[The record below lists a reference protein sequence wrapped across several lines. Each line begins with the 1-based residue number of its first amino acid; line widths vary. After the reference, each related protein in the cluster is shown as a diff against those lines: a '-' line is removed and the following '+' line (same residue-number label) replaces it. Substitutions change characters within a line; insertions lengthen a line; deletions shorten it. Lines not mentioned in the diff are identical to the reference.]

1 MVSKVTPLQIHRMP
15 FKAMGSACE
24 VVLASH
30 TQKEAES
37 VAKLAIDEV
46 WRIEHKSSRYTNDSI
61 IAKINQ
67 QAGQGAVHCD
77 DETCALFQFA
87 SQIFDKSD
95 GLFDITS
102 GVLRQAWNFQKPELP
117 TSQKLK
123 TLLPLVGWQKVVL
136 QAQSIALPLA
146 GMEVDFGGFGKEY
159 AADRAAQVLRQK
171 GVTSGYVNLAGD
183 MRFLGPK
190 PSGEPW
196 MIGIQDP
203 RQPDRVVAT
212 LPMMQGGLA
221 TSGDYER
228 YFELNGQRYC
238 HVLNPKTGMP
248 VRAWRSVSVTAPA
261 AVVSGCTTTMAMLK
275 EEDGLSFLQSTG
287 FDFFAIDHTG
297 KVHVRQDSQATL
309 NS

>member
-1 MVSKVTPLQIHRMP
+1 MVSKALPLQIHRLP

-30 TQKEAES
+30 TQNEAES
-37 VAKLAIDEV
+37 MAKLAIDEV
-46 WRIEHKSSRYTNDSI
+46 LRIERKYSRYTTDSV

-67 QAGQGAVHCD
+67 QAGRGALQCD
-77 DETCALFQFA
+77 DETWALFQFA
-87 SQIFDKSD
+87 TQLFDKSD

-102 GVLRQAWNFQKPELP
+102 GVLRQAWDFKNPEVP
-117 TSQKLK
+117 TSQKLEA
-123 TLLPLVGWQKVVL
+123 LLPLVGWQKVVL
-136 QAQSIALPLA
+136 QDQSIALPLA
-146 GMEVDFGGFGKEY
+146 GMEVDLGGFGKEY
-159 AADRAAQVLRQK
+159 AADRAAQVLKEK
-171 GVTSGYVNLAGD
+171 GVTHGYVNLAGD

-190 PSGEPW
+190 PNGEPW

-203 RQPDRVVAT
+203 RARDQVVAT
-212 LPMMQGGLA
+212 LPITQGSLA

-248 VRAWRSVSVTAPA
+248 VSYWRSVSVTSPA
-261 AVVSGCTTTMAMLK
+261 TVVSGCTTTMAMLK
-275 EEDGLSFLQSTG
+275 EADGLAFLQATG

-297 KVHVRQDSQATL
+297 KVHLRQETQAAL
-309 NS
+309 N

>member
-1 MVSKVTPLQIHRMP
+1 MVSKALPLQIHRLP

-30 TQKEAES
+30 TQNEAES
-37 VAKLAIDEV
+37 MAKLAIDEV
-46 WRIEHKSSRYTNDSI
+46 LRIERKYSRYTTDSV

-67 QAGQGAVHCD
+67 QAGRVALQCD
-77 DETCALFQFA
+77 DETWALFQFA
-87 SQIFDKSD
+87 SQLFDKSD

-102 GVLRQAWNFQKPELP
+102 GVLRQAWDFKKPEVP
-117 TSQKLK
+117 TSQKLEA
-123 TLLPLVGWQKVVL
+123 LLPLVGWQNVVL
-136 QAQSIALPLA
+136 QDQSIALPLA
-146 GMEVDFGGFGKEY
+146 GMEVDLGGFGKEY
-159 AADRAAQVLRQK
+159 AADRAAQVLKEK
-171 GVTSGYVNLAGD
+171 GVTHGYVNLAGD

-190 PSGEPW
+190 PTGEPW

-203 RQPDRVVAT
+203 RVRDQVVAT
-212 LPMMQGGLA
+212 LPITQGGLA

-248 VRAWRSVSVTAPA
+248 VSYWRSVSVTSPA
-261 AVVSGCTTTMAMLK
+261 TVVSGCTTTMAMLK
-275 EEDGLSFLQSTG
+275 EADGLAFLQATG

-297 KVHVRQDSQATL
+297 KVHLRQETQAAL
-309 NS
+309 N

>member
-1 MVSKVTPLQIHRMP
+1 MVSKALPLHIHRLP

-24 VVLASH
+24 VVLASD

-37 VAKLAIDEV
+37 MAKLAIDEV
-46 WRIEHKSSRYTNDSI
+46 LRIERKYSRYTTDSI

-67 QAGQGAVHCD
+67 QAGCGAVQCD
-77 DETCALFQFA
+77 DETWALFQFA
-87 SQIFDKSD
+87 SQLFDKSD

-102 GVLRQAWNFQKPELP
+102 GVLRQAWDFKNPEAP
-117 TSQKLK
+117 TAQKLEA
-123 TLLPLVGWQKVVL
+123 LLPLVGWNKVAL
-136 QAQSIALPLA
+136 QDQSIALPLA
-146 GMEVDFGGFGKEY
+146 DMEVDLGGFGKEY
-159 AADRAAQVLRQK
+159 AADRAAQILK
-171 GVTSGYVNLAGD
+171 EKSVTHGYVNLAGD

-190 PSGEPW
+190 PTGEPW

-203 RQPDRVVAT
+203 RARDQVVAT
-212 LPMMQGGLA
+212 LPITMGGLA

-248 VRAWRSVSVTAPA
+248 VSYWRSVSVTSPA
-261 AVVSGCTTTMAMLK
+261 TVVSGCATTMAMLK
-275 EEDGLSFLQSTG
+275 EADGLAFLQATG

-297 KVHVRQDSQATL
+297 TVHLRQETQAGL
-309 NS
+309 N

>member
-1 MVSKVTPLQIHRMP
+1 MVSKALPLQIHRLP

-30 TQKEAES
+30 TQNEAES
-37 VAKLAIDEV
+37 MAKLAIDEV
-46 WRIEHKSSRYTNDSI
+46 LRIERKYSRYTTDSV

-67 QAGQGAVHCD
+67 QAGRGALQCD
-77 DETCALFQFA
+77 DETWALFQFA
-87 SQIFDKSD
+87 TQLFDKSD

-102 GVLRQAWNFQKPELP
+102 GVLRQAWDFKKPEVP
-117 TSQKLK
+117 TSQKLEV
-123 TLLPLVGWQKVVL
+123 LLPLVGWQKVVL
-136 QAQSIALPLA
+136 QDQSIALPLA
-146 GMEVDFGGFGKEY
+146 GMEVDLGGFGKEY
-159 AADRAAQVLRQK
+159 AADRAAQVLKEK
-171 GVTSGYVNLAGD
+171 GVTHGYVNLAGD

-190 PSGEPW
+190 PTGEPW

-203 RQPDRVVAT
+203 RARDQVVAT
-212 LPMMQGGLA
+212 LPITQGGLA

-248 VRAWRSVSVTAPA
+248 VSYWRSVSVTSPA
-261 AVVSGCTTTMAMLK
+261 TVVSGCTTTMAMLK
-275 EEDGLSFLQSTG
+275 EADGLAFLQATG

-297 KVHVRQDSQATL
+297 KVHLRQETQAAL
-309 NS
+309 N

>member
-1 MVSKVTPLQIHRMP
+1 MVSKALPLQIHRLP

-30 TQKEAES
+30 TQNEAES
-37 VAKLAIDEV
+37 MAKLAIDEV
-46 WRIEHKSSRYTNDSI
+46 LRIERKYSRYTTDSV

-67 QAGQGAVHCD
+67 QAGRGALQCD
-77 DETCALFQFA
+77 DETWALFQFA
-87 SQIFDKSD
+87 TQLFDKSD

-102 GVLRQAWNFQKPELP
+102 GVLRQAWDFKKPEVP
-117 TSQKLK
+117 TSQKLEV
-123 TLLPLVGWQKVVL
+123 LLPLVGWQNVVL
-136 QAQSIALPLA
+136 QDQSIALPLA
-146 GMEVDFGGFGKEY
+146 GMEVDLGGFGKEY
-159 AADRAAQVLRQK
+159 AADRAAQVLKEK
-171 GVTSGYVNLAGD
+171 GVTHGYVNLAGD

-190 PSGEPW
+190 PNGEPW

-203 RQPDRVVAT
+203 RARDQVVAT
-212 LPMMQGGLA
+212 LPITQGGLA

-248 VRAWRSVSVTAPA
+248 VSYWRSVSVTSPA
-261 AVVSGCTTTMAMLK
+261 TVVSGCTTTMAMLK
-275 EEDGLSFLQSTG
+275 EADGLAFLQATG

-297 KVHVRQDSQATL
+297 KVHLRQETQAAL
-309 NS
+309 N

>member
-1 MVSKVTPLQIHRMP
+1 MVSKALPLQIHRLP

-30 TQKEAES
+30 TQNEAES
-37 VAKLAIDEV
+37 MAKLAIDEV
-46 WRIEHKSSRYTNDSI
+46 LRIERKYSRYTTDSV

-67 QAGQGAVHCD
+67 QAGRGALQCD
-77 DETCALFQFA
+77 DETWALFQFA
-87 SQIFDKSD
+87 SQLFDKSD

-102 GVLRQAWNFQKPELP
+102 GVLRQAWDFKKPEVP
-117 TSQKLK
+117 TSQKLEA
-123 TLLPLVGWQKVVL
+123 LLPLVGWQNVVL
-136 QAQSIALPLA
+136 RDQSIALPLA
-146 GMEVDFGGFGKEY
+146 GMEVDLGGFGKEY
-159 AADRAAQVLRQK
+159 AADRAVQVLKEK
-171 GVTSGYVNLAGD
+171 GVTHGYVNLAGD

-190 PSGEPW
+190 PTGEPW

-203 RQPDRVVAT
+203 RARDQVVAT
-212 LPMMQGGLA
+212 LPITMGGLA

-248 VRAWRSVSVTAPA
+248 VSYWRSVSVTSPA
-261 AVVSGCTTTMAMLK
+261 TVVSGCTTTMAMLK
-275 EEDGLSFLQSTG
+275 EADGLAFLQATG

-297 KVHVRQDSQATL
+297 KVHLRQETQAAL
-309 NS
+309 N

>member
-1 MVSKVTPLQIHRMP
+1 MVSKALPLQIHRLP

-30 TQKEAES
+30 TQNEAES
-37 VAKLAIDEV
+37 MAKLAIDEV
-46 WRIEHKSSRYTNDSI
+46 LRIERKYSRYTTDSV

-67 QAGQGAVHCD
+67 QAGRGALQCD
-77 DETCALFQFA
+77 DETWALFQFA
-87 SQIFDKSD
+87 TQLFDKSD

-102 GVLRQAWNFQKPELP
+102 GVLRQAWDFKKPEVP
-117 TSQKLK
+117 TSQKLEV
-123 TLLPLVGWQKVVL
+123 LLPLVGWQKVVL
-136 QAQSIALPLA
+136 QDQSIALPLA
-146 GMEVDFGGFGKEY
+146 GMEVDLGGFGKEY
-159 AADRAAQVLRQK
+159 AADRAAQVLKEK
-171 GVTSGYVNLAGD
+171 GVTHGYVNLAGD

-190 PSGEPW
+190 STGEPW

-203 RQPDRVVAT
+203 RARDQVVAT
-212 LPMMQGGLA
+212 LPITMGGLA

-248 VRAWRSVSVTAPA
+248 VSYWRSVSVTSPA
-261 AVVSGCTTTMAMLK
+261 TVVSGCTTTMAMLK
-275 EEDGLSFLQSTG
+275 EADGLAFLQATG

-297 KVHVRQDSQATL
+297 KVHLRQETQAAL
-309 NS
+309 N

>member
-46 WRIEHKSSRYTNDSI
+46 WRIEHKYSRYTNDSI

-67 QAGQGAVHCD
+67 QAGQGAVQCD

>member
-1 MVSKVTPLQIHRMP
+1 MVSKALPLQIHRLP

-30 TQKEAES
+30 TQNEAES
-37 VAKLAIDEV
+37 MAKLAIDEV
-46 WRIEHKSSRYTNDSI
+46 LRIERTYSRYTTDSI

-67 QAGQGAVHCD
+67 QAGCGAVQCD
-77 DETCALFQFA
+77 DETWALFKFA
-87 SQIFDKSD
+87 SQLFDQSD

-102 GVLRQAWNFQKPELP
+102 GVLRQAWDFKNPEVP
-117 TSQKLK
+117 SSQKLEA
-123 TLLPLVGWQKVVL
+123 LLPLVGWEKVVL
-136 QAQSIALPLA
+136 QDQSIALPLA
-146 GMEVDFGGFGKEY
+146 GMEIDLGGFGKEY
-159 AADRAAQVLRQK
+159 AADRAAQVLKEK
-171 GVTSGYVNLAGD
+171 GVTHGYVNLAGD

-190 PSGEPW
+190 PTGEPW

-203 RQPDRVVAT
+203 RALDQVVAT
-212 LPMMQGGLA
+212 LPITMGGLA

-248 VRAWRSVSVTAPA
+248 VSYWRSVSVTSPA
-261 AVVSGCTTTMAMLK
+261 TVVSGCTTTMAMLK
-275 EEDGLSFLQSTG
+275 EADGLAFLQATG

-297 KVHVRQDSQATL
+297 KVHLRQETQAAL
-309 NS
+309 N

>member
-1 MVSKVTPLQIHRMP
+1 MVSKALPLQIHRLP

-30 TQKEAES
+30 TQNEAES
-37 VAKLAIDEV
+37 MAKLAIDEV
-46 WRIEHKSSRYTNDSI
+46 LRIERKYSRYTTDSI

-67 QAGQGAVHCD
+67 QAGRVALQCD
-77 DETCALFQFA
+77 DETWALFQFA
-87 SQIFDKSD
+87 SQLFDQSD

-102 GVLRQAWNFQKPELP
+102 GVLRQAWDFKNPEVP
-117 TSQKLK
+117 SSQKLEA
-123 TLLPLVGWQKVVL
+123 LLPLVGWEKVVL
-136 QAQSIALPLA
+136 QDQSIALPLA
-146 GMEVDFGGFGKEY
+146 GMEIDLGGFGKEY
-159 AADRAAQVLRQK
+159 AADRAAQVLKEK
-171 GVTSGYVNLAGD
+171 GVTHGYVNLAGD

-190 PSGEPW
+190 PTGEPW

-203 RQPDRVVAT
+203 RALDQVVAT
-212 LPMMQGGLA
+212 LPITMGGLA

-248 VRAWRSVSVTAPA
+248 VSYWRSVSVTSPA
-261 AVVSGCTTTMAMLK
+261 TVVSGCTTTMAMLK
-275 EEDGLSFLQSTG
+275 EAEGLAFLQATG

-297 KVHVRQDSQATL
+297 KVHLPQETQAAL
-309 NS
+309 N

>member
-1 MVSKVTPLQIHRMP
+1 MVSKALPLQIHRLP

-30 TQKEAES
+30 SQNEAES
-37 VAKLAIDEV
+37 MAKLAIDEV
-46 WRIEHKSSRYTNDSI
+46 LRIERKYSRYTTDSI

-67 QAGQGAVHCD
+67 QAGRVALQCD
-77 DETCALFQFA
+77 DETWALFQFA
-87 SQIFDKSD
+87 SQLFDKSD

-102 GVLRQAWNFQKPELP
+102 GVLRQAWDFKKPEVP
-117 TSQKLK
+117 TSQKLEA
-123 TLLPLVGWQKVVL
+123 LLPLVGWQNVVL
-136 QAQSIALPLA
+136 QDQSIALPLA
-146 GMEVDFGGFGKEY
+146 GMEVDLGGFGKEY
-159 AADRAAQVLRQK
+159 AADRAVQVLKEK
-171 GVTSGYVNLAGD
+171 GVTHGYVNLAGD

-190 PSGEPW
+190 PTGEPW

-203 RQPDRVVAT
+203 RVRDQVVAT
-212 LPMMQGGLA
+212 LPVTQGGLA

-248 VRAWRSVSVTAPA
+248 VSYWRSVSVTSPA
-261 AVVSGCTTTMAMLK
+261 TVVSGCTTTMVMLK
-275 EEDGLSFLQSTG
+275 EADGLAFLQATG

-297 KVHVRQDSQATL
+297 KVHLRQETQAAL
-309 NS
+309 N

>member
-1 MVSKVTPLQIHRMP
+1 MMPKALSLQIHRLP

-30 TQKEAES
+30 TQNEAES
-37 VAKLAIDEV
+37 MAKLAIDEV
-46 WRIEHKSSRYTNDSI
+46 LRIERKYSRYTNDSI

-67 QAGQGAVHCD
+67 QSGRGAVQCD
-77 DETCALFQFA
+77 DETWALFQFA
-87 SQIFDKSD
+87 SQLFDKSD
-95 GLFDITS
+95 GQFDITS
-102 GVLRQAWNFQKPELP
+102 GVLRQAWDFQKPEVPSASNLRR
-117 TSQKLK
+117 
-123 TLLPLVGWQKVVL
+123 LLALVGWQKVVL
-136 QAQSIALPLA
+136 QDQSIALPLA
-146 GMEVDFGGFGKEY
+146 GMEVDLGGFGKEY
-159 AADRAAQVLRQK
+159 AADRAAQVLKQK

-190 PSGEPW
+190 PTGEPW

-203 RQPDRVVAT
+203 RQPDRVVST

-248 VRAWRSVSVTAPA
+248 VSYWRCVSVTAPA
-261 AVVSGCTTTMAMLK
+261 AVVSGCTSTMAMLK
-275 EEDGLSFLQSTG
+275 EEDGLAFLQATG
-287 FDFFAIDHTG
+287 FEFFAIDHTG
-297 KVHVRQDSQATL
+297 KVHVRQESQAAL
-309 NS
+309 KS

>member
-1 MVSKVTPLQIHRMP
+1 MVSKALPLQIHRLP

-30 TQKEAES
+30 TQNEAES
-37 VAKLAIDEV
+37 MAKLAIDEV
-46 WRIEHKSSRYTNDSI
+46 LRIERKYSRYTTDSV

-67 QAGQGAVHCD
+67 QAGRGALQCD
-77 DETCALFQFA
+77 DETWALFQFA
-87 SQIFDKSD
+87 TQLFDKSD

-102 GVLRQAWNFQKPELP
+102 GVLRQAWDFKKPEVP
-117 TSQKLK
+117 TSQKLEV
-123 TLLPLVGWQKVVL
+123 LLPLVGWQNVVL
-136 QAQSIALPLA
+136 QDQSIALPLA
-146 GMEVDFGGFGKEY
+146 GMEVDLGGFGKEY
-159 AADRAAQVLRQK
+159 AADRAVQVLREK
-171 GVTSGYVNLAGD
+171 GVAHGYVNLAGD

-190 PSGEPW
+190 SSGEPW

-203 RQPDRVVAT
+203 RARDQVVAT
-212 LPMMQGGLA
+212 LPITQGGLA

-248 VRAWRSVSVTAPA
+248 VSYWRSVSVTSPA
-261 AVVSGCTTTMAMLK
+261 TVVSGCTTTMVMLK
-275 EEDGLSFLQSTG
+275 EADGLAFLQATG

-297 KVHVRQDSQATL
+297 KVHLRQETQAAL
-309 NS
+309 N

>member
-1 MVSKVTPLQIHRMP
+1 MTSKALPLQIHRLP

-30 TQKEAES
+30 TQNEAES
-37 VAKLAIDEV
+37 MAKLAIDEV
-46 WRIEHKSSRYTNDSI
+46 LRIERKYSRYTTDSV

-67 QAGQGAVHCD
+67 QAGRVALQCD
-77 DETCALFQFA
+77 DETWALFQFA
-87 SQIFDKSD
+87 SQLFDKSD

-102 GVLRQAWNFQKPELP
+102 GVLRQAWDFKKPEVP
-117 TSQKLK
+117 TSQKLEA
-123 TLLPLVGWQKVVL
+123 LLQLVGWQNVVL
-136 QAQSIALPLA
+136 QDQSIALPLA
-146 GMEVDFGGFGKEY
+146 GMEVDLGGFGKEY
-159 AADRAAQVLRQK
+159 AADRAAQVLKEK
-171 GVTSGYVNLAGD
+171 GVTYGYVNLAGD

-190 PSGEPW
+190 SSGEPW

-203 RQPDRVVAT
+203 RARDQVVAT
-212 LPMMQGGLA
+212 LPITQGGLA

-248 VRAWRSVSVTAPA
+248 VSYWRSVSVTSPA
-261 AVVSGCTTTMAMLK
+261 TVVSGCTTTMAMLK
-275 EEDGLSFLQSTG
+275 EADGLAFLQATG

-297 KVHVRQDSQATL
+297 KVHLRQETQAAL
-309 NS
+309 N

>member
-1 MVSKVTPLQIHRMP
+1 MVSKALPLQIHRLP

-30 TQKEAES
+30 TQNEAES
-37 VAKLAIDEV
+37 MAKLAIDEV
-46 WRIEHKSSRYTNDSI
+46 LRIERKYSRYTTDSV

-67 QAGQGAVHCD
+67 QAGRGALQCD
-77 DETCALFQFA
+77 DETWALFQFA
-87 SQIFDKSD
+87 SQLFDKSD

-102 GVLRQAWNFQKPELP
+102 GVLRQAWDFKKPEVP
-117 TSQKLK
+117 TSQKLEV
-123 TLLPLVGWQKVVL
+123 LLPLVGWQKVVL
-136 QAQSIALPLA
+136 QDQSIALPLA
-146 GMEVDFGGFGKEY
+146 GMEVDLGGFGKEY
-159 AADRAAQVLRQK
+159 AADRAAQVLKEK
-171 GVTSGYVNLAGD
+171 GVTHGYVNLAGD

-190 PSGEPW
+190 SSGEPW

-203 RQPDRVVAT
+203 RARDQVVAT
-212 LPMMQGGLA
+212 LPITQGGLA

-248 VRAWRSVSVTAPA
+248 VSYWRSVSVTSPA
-261 AVVSGCTTTMAMLK
+261 TVVSGCTTTMAMLK
-275 EEDGLSFLQSTG
+275 EADGLAFLQATG

-297 KVHVRQDSQATL
+297 KVHLRQET
-309 NS
+309 

>member
-1 MVSKVTPLQIHRMP
+1 MVSKALPLQIHRLP

-30 TQKEAES
+30 TQNEAES
-37 VAKLAIDEV
+37 MAKLAIDEV
-46 WRIEHKSSRYTNDSI
+46 LRIERKYSRYTTDSI

-67 QAGQGAVHCD
+67 QAGCGALQCD
-77 DETCALFQFA
+77 DETWALFQFA
-87 SQIFDKSD
+87 SQLFDKSD

-102 GVLRQAWNFQKPELP
+102 GVLRQAWDFKKPEVP
-117 TSQKLK
+117 TSQKLEA
-123 TLLPLVGWQKVVL
+123 LLPLVGWQNVVL
-136 QAQSIALPLA
+136 QDQSIALPLA
-146 GMEVDFGGFGKEY
+146 GMEVDLGGFGKEY
-159 AADRAAQVLRQK
+159 AADRAAQVLKEK
-171 GVTSGYVNLAGD
+171 GVTHGYVNLAGD

-203 RQPDRVVAT
+203 RARDQVVAT
-212 LPMMQGGLA
+212 LPITQGGLA

-248 VRAWRSVSVTAPA
+248 VSYWRSVSVTSPA
-261 AVVSGCTTTMAMLK
+261 TVVSGCTTTMAMLK
-275 EEDGLSFLQSTG
+275 EADGLAFLQATG

-297 KVHVRQDSQATL
+297 KVHLRQETQAAL
-309 NS
+309 N

>member
-1 MVSKVTPLQIHRMP
+1 MVSKVMPLKVHRQP

-30 TQKEAES
+30 TQNEAES
-37 VAKLAIDEV
+37 MAKLAIDEV
-46 WRIEHKSSRYTNDSI
+46 LRIERTYSRYTTDSI

-67 QAGQGAVHCD
+67 QAGCGAVQCD
-77 DETCALFQFA
+77 DETWALFQFA
-87 SQIFDKSD
+87 SQLFDQSD

-102 GVLRQAWNFQKPELP
+102 GVLRQAWDFKNPEVP
-117 TSQKLK
+117 SSQKLEA
-123 TLLPLVGWQKVVL
+123 LLPLVGWEKVVL
-136 QAQSIALPLA
+136 QDQSIALPLA
-146 GMEVDFGGFGKEY
+146 GMEIDLGGFGKEY
-159 AADRAAQVLRQK
+159 AADRAAQVLKEK
-171 GVTSGYVNLAGD
+171 GVTHGYVNLAGD

-190 PSGEPW
+190 PTGEPW

-203 RQPDRVVAT
+203 RALDQVVAT
-212 LPMMQGGLA
+212 LPITMGGLA

-248 VRAWRSVSVTAPA
+248 VSYWRSVSVTSPA
-261 AVVSGCTTTMAMLK
+261 TVVSGCTTTMAMLK
-275 EEDGLSFLQSTG
+275 EAEGLAFLQATG

-297 KVHVRQDSQATL
+297 KVHLPQETQAAL
-309 NS
+309 N

>member
-1 MVSKVTPLQIHRMP
+1 MVSKALPLQIHRLP

-30 TQKEAES
+30 TQNEAES
-37 VAKLAIDEV
+37 MAKLAIDEV
-46 WRIEHKSSRYTNDSI
+46 LRIERKYSRYTTDSI

-67 QAGQGAVHCD
+67 QAGCEAVQCD
-77 DETCALFQFA
+77 DETWALFQFA
-87 SQIFDKSD
+87 SQLFDKSD

-102 GVLRQAWNFQKPELP
+102 GVLRQAWDFKKPEVP
-117 TSQKLK
+117 TSQKLEA
-123 TLLPLVGWQKVVL
+123 LLPLVGWQNVVL
-136 QAQSIALPLA
+136 QDQSIALPLA
-146 GMEVDFGGFGKEY
+146 GMEVDLGGFGKEY
-159 AADRAAQVLRQK
+159 AADRAAQVLKEK
-171 GVTSGYVNLAGD
+171 GVTHGYVNLAGD

-190 PSGEPW
+190 STGEPW

-203 RQPDRVVAT
+203 RARDQVVAT
-212 LPMMQGGLA
+212 LPITQGGLA

-248 VRAWRSVSVTAPA
+248 VSYWRSVSVTSPA
-261 AVVSGCTTTMAMLK
+261 TVVSGCTTTMAMLK
-275 EEDGLSFLQSTG
+275 EADGLAFLQATG

-297 KVHVRQDSQATL
+297 KVHLRQETQAAL
-309 NS
+309 N

>member
-1 MVSKVTPLQIHRMP
+1 MVSKALPLQIHRLP

-30 TQKEAES
+30 TQNEAES
-37 VAKLAIDEV
+37 MAKLAIDEV
-46 WRIEHKSSRYTNDSI
+46 LRIERKYSRYTTDSV

-67 QAGQGAVHCD
+67 QAGCGAVQCD
-77 DETCALFQFA
+77 DETWALFQFA
-87 SQIFDKSD
+87 SQLFDKSD

-102 GVLRQAWNFQKPELP
+102 GVLRQAWDFKKPEVP
-117 TSQKLK
+117 TSQKLEV
-123 TLLPLVGWQKVVL
+123 LLPLVGWQNVVL
-136 QAQSIALPLA
+136 QDQSIALPLA
-146 GMEVDFGGFGKEY
+146 GMEVDLGGFGKEY
-159 AADRAAQVLRQK
+159 AADRAAQVLKEK
-171 GVTSGYVNLAGD
+171 GVTHGYVNLAGD

-190 PSGEPW
+190 STGEPW

-203 RQPDRVVAT
+203 RARDQVVAT
-212 LPMMQGGLA
+212 LPITQGGLA

-248 VRAWRSVSVTAPA
+248 VSYWRSVSVTSPA
-261 AVVSGCTTTMAMLK
+261 TVVSGCTTTMVMLK
-275 EEDGLSFLQSTG
+275 EADGLAFLQATG

-297 KVHVRQDSQATL
+297 KVHLRQETQAAL
-309 NS
+309 N

>member
-1 MVSKVTPLQIHRMP
+1 MVSKAMPLQIHRMP

-37 VAKLAIDEV
+37 LAKLAIDEV
-46 WRIEHKSSRYTNDSI
+46 LRIERKYSRYTTDSV

-67 QAGQGAVHCD
+67 QAGYAPVACD
-77 DETCALFQFA
+77 DETWALFEFA
-87 SQIFDKSD
+87 SELFDKSD

-102 GVLRQAWNFQKPELP
+102 GVLRQAWNFQKPEVP
-117 TSQKLK
+117 TSQKLEA
-123 TLLPLVGWQKVVL
+123 LLPLVGWQKVVL
-136 QAQSIALPLA
+136 QDQSIALPLA
-146 GMEVDFGGFGKEY
+146 GMEVDLGGFGKEY
-159 AADRAAQVLRQK
+159 AADRAAQVLKQK

-190 PSGEPW
+190 PFGEPW

-203 RQPDRVVAT
+203 RQPDRVVAS

-248 VRAWRSVSVTAPA
+248 VRSWRSVSVTAPA
-261 AVVSGCTTTMAMLK
+261 AVVSGCTSTMAMLK
-275 EEDGLSFLQSTG
+275 EEDGLAFLQATG
-287 FDFFAIDHTG
+287 FDFFAIDHIG
-297 KVHVRQDSQATL
+297 QVHVRQESQAAL
-309 NS
+309 KS